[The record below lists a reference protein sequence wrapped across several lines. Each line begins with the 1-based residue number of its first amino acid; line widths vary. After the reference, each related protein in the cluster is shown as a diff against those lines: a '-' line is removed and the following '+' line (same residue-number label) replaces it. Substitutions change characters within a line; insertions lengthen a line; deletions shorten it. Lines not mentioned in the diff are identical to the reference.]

1 MQQPMTRDV
10 LEVVAALATVEHVLG
25 ETLKALP
32 HPDTSKTVEAELR
45 FQADRLAKA
54 VTPDTEDE
62 GGHLSDLRYGYEN
75 AAEALECLRKLRD
88 VQRYVGILRRYQE
101 GRLARMQAKEGPVE
115 AALDERGRAVAFT
128 EE

>member
-10 LEVVAALATVEHVLG
+10 LDVVAALATIEHALG
-25 ETLKALP
+25 LVMGAAP
-32 HPDTSKTVEAELR
+32 HPETSKIAEAELR
-45 FQADRLAKA
+45 FQASRLERS
-54 VTPDTEDE
+54 VQPDTEDE
-62 GGHLSDLRYGYEN
+62 SGHLTDLRYGYEG
-75 AAEALECLRKLRD
+75 AADVLACLQKLRD
-88 VQRYVGILRRYQE
+88 AQRYVGILRRYQE